1 LAKALRMKVYE
12 IFGEDK
18 EGIKAVLEKIFG
30 GKSLRAPVENIA
42 EVENEI
48 RSNLLKA
55 GGRAFVPED
64 AKAFLPMETICEIV
78 LAAGGIPT
86 YPFLGDD
93 AQGNYTDFEKDLES
107 VAEELAKRGF
117 HSVEFITTRNRV
129 DLLEKY
135 AGYLHDHGFVVTFGS
150 EHNTPV
156 MEPVELFARGRTPL
170 TERLMQINYEGACV
184 VAAHQHVVAQGL
196 EGYVDGKGYA
206 DRAKREEWVKLGDE
220 LIRSKI

>member
-1 LAKALRMKVYE
+1 MRT
-12 IFGEDK
+12 
-18 EGIKAVLEKIFG
+18 
-30 GKSLRAPVENIA
+30 SVENIA

-48 RSNLLKA
+48 RANLLKA

-64 AKAFLPMETICEIV
+64 AKAFLPMETIGEMV

-93 AQGNYTDFEKDLES
+93 AQGNYTDFEKDLEC
-107 VAEELAKRGF
+107 VAGELTKRGF

-135 AGYLHDHGFVVTFGS
+135 AGYLHDNGFVVTFGS

-184 VAAHQHVVAQGL
+184 IAAHQYVTTQGL

-206 DRAKREEWVKLGDE
+206 DRTKREEWVKLGDE
-220 LIRSKI
+220 LIKSKI